1 MAQKNSQTRSLEVK
15 NFKEVFDYCYLN
27 GIVDVNSFLDKCLK
41 QGFDIEKY
49 GLLGEE
55 GKIVEKVVEVVKEVP
70 VEKIVEII
78 KEVEVIKEVEKE
90 VVKEVKV
97 EIPVSKIEY
106 IYDKTPTELEEKI
119 LHLESENK
127 KFSTINTELESKLRE
142 FSTITKET
150 TKIIQNNQEDKSFML
165 QETLIKLR
173 REISEKNKKIEE
185 LQNKIKEL
193 ESIKINQG
201 AVYLKDSNLLK
212 NL

>member
-78 KEVEVIKEVEKE
+78 KEVEVIKEIEKE
-90 VVKEVKV
+90 VVREVKV

-106 IYDKTPTELEEKI
+106 IYDKTPTELEDKI

-127 KFSTINTELESKLRE
+127 KFSIINTELESKLRE

-150 TKIIQNNQEDKSFML
+150 TKIFQNNQDDKSLML

-201 AVYLKDSNLLK
+201 AVYLKGSNLLK